1 MIEPIL
7 DCGAACCMLVLENN
21 LNSGSLWGEVLH
33 EILQDSSF
41 ARSLKAFLLIPV
53 IIRKEVGAA
62 ENSASHSQ

>member
-1 MIEPIL
+1 
-7 DCGAACCMLVLENN
+7 MLVLENN
-21 LNSGSLWGEVLH
+21 LNSGLLWGEVLH